1 MILFATEKPIRI
13 LLENQLS
20 VVIIYIDDNKIL
32 ITEENTSDKRHFY
45 IHFSAIY
52 ASITTF
58 YSNNK
63 ASIDLKTNKLPIKM
77 TGFAKKEAQQLTD
90 IIKQKTQRKSD
101 NEQCKAIK
109 KFNRVLG
116 LALSEDMLTYKEKN
130 ILIQKAAKLGLN
142 GFQLNILM
150 SKNTPALSLS
160 QNKQ

>member
-101 NEQCKAIK
+101 NEQCEAIK
-109 KFNRVLG
+109 KFNKVL
-116 LALSEDMLTYKEKN
+116 DMLTYKEKN